1 MLYSK
6 KKYTYKWVVN
16 ILTASQKYLQLT
28 GKNCLYN
35 IVAMDN
41 IASIIAN
48 GILCYRDA
56 QRHQHT
62 SIALE
67 SVQLRREQVV
77 IPGGSNLHQYT
88 NLYFSYNNPMLYK
101 RRDNAEN
108 LCILAVDVSV
118 LDIAGCIVTDQNA
131 AKEYVRFYS
140 PIEGISAINFPL
152 VFAKNWFYPDDEYR
166 TAQHRAIKCAE
177 VLIPRKVPYEYVT
190 KACVVSEAAKNCLF
204 ANGFTKPIIVS
215 PHAFFQR

>member
-1 MLYSK
+1 M
-6 KKYTYKWVVN
+6 N

-77 IPGGSNLHQYT
+77 IPGGPNLHQYT
-88 NLYFSYNNPMLYK
+88 NLYFSYNNP
-101 RRDNAEN
+101 
-108 LCILAVDVSV
+108 IVIAV
-118 LDIAGCIVTDQNA
+118 
-131 AKEYVRFYS
+131 F
-140 PIEGISAINFPL
+140 
-152 VFAKNWFYPDDEYR
+152 
-166 TAQHRAIKCAE
+166 
-177 VLIPRKVPYEYVT
+177 
-190 KACVVSEAAKNCLF
+190 
-204 ANGFTKPIIVS
+204 
-215 PHAFFQR
+215 